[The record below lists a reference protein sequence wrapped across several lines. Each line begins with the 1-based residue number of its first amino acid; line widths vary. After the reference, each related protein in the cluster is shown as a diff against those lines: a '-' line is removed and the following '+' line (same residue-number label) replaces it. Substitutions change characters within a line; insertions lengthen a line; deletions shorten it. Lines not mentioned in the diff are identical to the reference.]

1 MLSTFYLDNAN
12 NLLQVLDVTDIY
24 SDVDVGYTPSDTL
37 LQGKWKIVHRQGRP
51 PLW

>member
-1 MLSTFYLDNAN
+1 MLSTSNLDNTN
-12 NLLQVLDVTDIY
+12 NLLQVLDVID

-37 LQGKWKIVHRQGRP
+37 LQGKWKIVHRQGRA

>member
-1 MLSTFYLDNAN
+1 MLSTFYLDNTN
-12 NLLQVLDVTDIY
+12 NVLQVLDVMD